1 MKKLFLPLI
10 MGLATL
16 GASAQ
21 AGDVAFGVNLGV
33 APVLEDGAS
42 VTNIGLGAKVQ
53 LGITDPIRVEVAA
66 NYWFKDNYFSVFD
79 LGLNGHYLIPVADRF
94 KLYPLVGI
102 GYGRVKA
109 SVDSD
114 DDIWDYSPSRAGGHV
129 TWSSSINRFLFNV
142 GIGGEYAVSS
152 RVSIGAE
159 FKYQYMK
166 DFSRMPISV
175 GLTYKF

>member
-53 LGITDPIRVEVAA
+53 LGTRYVSKLPPTTGSRTTIFR
-66 NYWFKDNYFSVFD
+66 S
-79 LGLNGHYLIPVADRF
+79 LI
-94 KLYPLVGI
+94 
-102 GYGRVKA
+102 
-109 SVDSD
+109 
-114 DDIWDYSPSRAGGHV
+114 
-129 TWSSSINRFLFNV
+129 
-142 GIGGEYAVSS
+142 
-152 RVSIGAE
+152 
-159 FKYQYMK
+159 
-166 DFSRMPISV
+166 
-175 GLTYKF
+175 